1 MRAEII
7 CIGSELLLGDIADT
21 NTQYLARRLSGI
33 GVDLYYS
40 TCVGDNLARIVDC
53 LRRGL
58 SRSDVVFTSG
68 GLGPTDDDLTREAVA
83 EVMGET
89 SFVDETLA
97 EDLRRF
103 FELRRMPM
111 TANNLKQASRIPSA
125 RIIPNSRGTA
135 PGWWACREG
144 KAIISM
150 PGPPGELHNMWE
162 TQVEPQLH
170 GDSTVICSRTLKAFN
185 ISESRVDELLQGLT
199 TAANPTVAIY
209 AKQDGIHVRITAK
222 AKDTTEALAAIHPL
236 EDQVRQLLG
245 ASVWGADDDTQES
258 VAAAMVEACG
268 VSLALAET
276 VTAGQVS
283 AFMAPVAAGKPWF
296 HGGLVL
302 PTSGGA
308 DTGLELAERARTQFD
323 ADMALA
329 VAGGPV
335 EQSDPPMDELRVAV
349 LHPASGVAVE
359 SIYRSR
365 HQLVRTLGAYYGL
378 HELRRVL
385 AALP

>member
-1 MRAEII
+1 MRAEIV

-68 GLGPTDDDLTREAVA
+68 GLGPTDDDLTREAIA

-89 SFVDETLA
+89 PFVDETLA

-111 TANNLKQASRIPSA
+111 TTNNLKQASRIPSV

-135 PGWWACREG
+135 PGWWASTQG
-144 KAIISM
+144 KSIVAM

-170 GDSTVICSRTLKAFN
+170 ADSTVICSRTLKAFS
-185 ISESRVDELLQGLT
+185 ISESRVDELLEALT
-199 TAANPTVAIY
+199 PAANPTVAIY

-236 EDQVRQLLG
+236 EDRVRQLLG
-245 ASVWGADDDTQES
+245 PAVWGADDDTQES
-258 VAAAMVEACG
+258 ITAAMVEACG

-276 VTAGQVS
+276 VTCGQVS

-296 HGGLVL
+296 RGGLVL
-302 PTSGGA
+302 PA
-308 DTGLELAERARTQFD
+308 TGSDNSLELAERARTQFD
-323 ADMALA
+323 ADVVLA
-329 VAGGPV
+329 VCGGPV

-349 LHPASGVAVE
+349 LHPVSGVAAE
-359 SIYRSR
+359 SVYRSR
-365 HQLVRTLGAYYGL
+365 HQLVRTLGAYYAL